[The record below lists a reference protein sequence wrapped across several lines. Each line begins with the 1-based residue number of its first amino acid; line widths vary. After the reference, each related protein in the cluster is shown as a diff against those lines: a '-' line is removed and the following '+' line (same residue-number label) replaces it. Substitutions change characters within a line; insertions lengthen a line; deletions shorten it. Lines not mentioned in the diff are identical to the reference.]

1 MHMCA
6 HANTGTT
13 HTHEHSRVRTRA
25 RTHAL
30 THAHA
35 DAHTRTSTH
44 AHKHS
49 HTHAHTRTHTRARA
63 HTHEHTCTHTH
74 ARTRTR
80 RQPKTWHP
88 ARTRLAHACAQ
99 TAGLDP
105 RHDGATTAVVR
116 LHWSACTAS
125 ALYASAVVMPILQAI
140 DPRPALKMHL
150 KMRKMGYA
158 APDSLWRDVCPI
170 RVARSLPLRS
180 RSAEARVVFE
190 GKGTGLTPPPSAL
203 GLGRAEFYGRHT
215 RAGTG
220 LTPPTSAPGLHAA
233 PQVRERGRADVR
245 HAAQDAGVQC
255 DSGARL

>member
-1 MHMCA
+1 MCA
-6 HANTGTT
+6 RAHSRTRASARRRTY
-13 HTHEHSRVRTRA
+13 THEHACTQTFTHA
-25 RTHAL
+25 RT
-30 THAHA
+30 
-35 DAHTRTSTH
+35 
-44 AHKHS
+44 
-49 HTHAHTRTHTRARA
+49 HTRTHTPARA
-63 HTHEHTCTHTH
+63 HTHEHTCTLSH
-74 ARTRTR
+74 TRTR
-80 RQPKTWHP
+80 RQPKTWQP
-88 ARTRLAHACAQ
+88 ARTRLAHACAH

-170 RVARSLPLRS
+170 RVACSLPLRS

-220 LTPPTSAPGLHAA
+220 LTPPTSAPGLRAA
-233 PQVRERGRADVR
+233 PQVRECGRSDLR
-245 HAAQDAGVQC
+245 YAAQDTGVQC